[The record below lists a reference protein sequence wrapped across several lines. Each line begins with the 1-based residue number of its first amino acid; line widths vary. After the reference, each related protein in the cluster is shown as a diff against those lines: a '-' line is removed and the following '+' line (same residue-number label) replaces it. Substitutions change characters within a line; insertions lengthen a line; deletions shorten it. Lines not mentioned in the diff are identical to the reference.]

1 MNELIPKIPVGRTI
15 ERGIDYLTLE
25 FSFITRAISNFLET
39 GIDALV
45 AGLNFF
51 PPWVLILVFAGVSL
65 WIAGRRAGVLTLLG
79 FALIWNLGL
88 WGPTMSTLALV
99 FIATLIAVLVGVPLG
114 VLAALFPRMK
124 RVTMPVLDFMQTMPA
139 FVYLI
144 PAIPFF
150 GLGPVSAIFS
160 TVIFAMPPA
169 IRLTCL
175 GIQQIPLELI
185 EAADS
190 FGANRRQKLFK
201 LQVPLAMPTI
211 MAGINQ
217 TIMLSLSMVVIAAM
231 IGARGLGAEVWRAI
245 QRFEPGNGFEAGLG
259 VVILAMALDRVTQK
273 LGARD
278 KDSI

>member
-1 MNELIPKIPVGRTI
+1 MTTAIPKIPVGKTI
-15 ERGIDYLTLE
+15 EQAIDYLTLN
-25 FSFITRAISNFLET
+25 FSFITRAISDFLET
-39 GIDALV
+39 GIDAMV
-45 AGLNFF
+45 TGLMFF
-51 PPWVLILVFAGVSL
+51 PAWVLILVFAGVSW
-65 WIAGRRAGVLTLLG
+65 WIAGRKAGILTLLG
-79 FALIWNLGL
+79 FALILNLGL

-99 FIATLIAVLVGVPLG
+99 LIATLIAVAAGVPLG
-114 VLAALFPRMK
+114 VLAAIFPAVNRII
-124 RVTMPVLDFMQTMPA
+124 MPVLDFMQTMPA

-175 GIQQIPLELI
+175 GIQQVPLELI

-190 FGANRRQKLFK
+190 FGANRRQKLVK
-201 LQVPLAMPTI
+201 LQIPLAKPTI

-231 IGARGLGAEVWRAI
+231 IGARGLGGEVWKAI

-273 LGARD
+273 LGSR
-278 KDSI
+278 KKV